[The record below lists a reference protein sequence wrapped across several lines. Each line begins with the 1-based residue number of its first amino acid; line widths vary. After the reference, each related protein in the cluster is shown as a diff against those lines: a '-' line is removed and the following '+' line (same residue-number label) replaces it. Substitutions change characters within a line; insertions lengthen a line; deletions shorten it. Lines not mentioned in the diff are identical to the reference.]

1 MSTRLHRYLMVV
13 ALAALGRTSSA
24 QDIHIVLRAK
34 DGKTWFHLGEPITL
48 EAACIDQTTQR
59 YLLPCS
65 VVLKAEA
72 ISLGTRLSADRI
84 DQMTWL
90 DAQSGSL
97 PPQPRGQCGNTDNH
111 LPSQQT
117 KVPAWEEVTLEEPV
131 PVYVGRYRVRAN
143 LAFDLEIA
151 DRFGDKT
158 GHSASD
164 EVEIGLDDNLAWK
177 NRLIHFRGCEYNVQ
191 LTLVPDEE
199 AITALRK
206 RLNDCARTLAEP
218 YAGLLHEIVWLK
230 MQVEQPDLYMRM
242 LELERTRLP
251 FREEADA
258 DLQKA
263 ELAQARLGAAG
274 DASRIRQWFDD
285 QYRELLLETAQQ
297 LVLRYR
303 SHPELHGDE
312 DFQGDLE
319 DGFENWHD
327 AAASLFGGADSYV
340 SRDEVIN
347 FLKRAGRPQK
357 YIAIFLKDQKSDL
370 PLSLP
375 EYHN

>member
-1 MSTRLHRYLMVV
+1 
-13 ALAALGRTSSA
+13 
-24 QDIHIVLRAK
+24 
-34 DGKTWFHLGEPITL
+34 
-48 EAACIDQTTQR
+48 
-59 YLLPCS
+59 
-65 VVLKAEA
+65 
-72 ISLGTRLSADRI
+72 
-84 DQMTWL
+84 
-90 DAQSGSL
+90 
-97 PPQPRGQCGNTDNH
+97 
-111 LPSQQT
+111 
-117 KVPAWEEVTLEEPV
+117 
-131 PVYVGRYRVRAN
+131 
-143 LAFDLEIA
+143 
-151 DRFGDKT
+151 
-158 GHSASD
+158 
-164 EVEIGLDDNLAWK
+164 
-177 NRLIHFRGCEYNVQ
+177 
-191 LTLVPDEE
+191 
-199 AITALRK
+199 
-206 RLNDCARTLAEP
+206 
-218 YAGLLHEIVWLK
+218 
-230 MQVEQPDLYMRM
+230 
-242 LELERTRLP
+242 
-251 FREEADA
+251 
-258 DLQKA
+258 LQKA